1 MPAKQASSKD
11 RTIRF
16 FRAANKAKR
25 FRSPNGY
32 TTVDKAAK
40 KTGTTALQ
48 MQRLVQTGGI
58 DGINQENRWF
68 VSLDA
73 LRSWKKRPKHYLNLV
88 SNAPET
94 VTTVTGA
101 EAQEAGTVTIR
112 GNVEA
117 SADVTIVSLPIP
129 RAEYDQFARTISAVY
144 HYRGQTRSAEEHL
157 AEVIKKHTQE
167 FQSLSQLVE
176 LSPGIGN
183 LAS

>member
-1 MPAKQASSKD
+1 MPAKQTAAKD

-16 FRAANKAKR
+16 FRGASKAKR

-32 TTVDKAAK
+32 TTVEKAAK

-88 SNAPET
+88 SSAPQET
-94 VTTVTGA
+94 TAPTTA
-101 EAQEAGTVTIR
+101 ETQEAGSVTIR

-157 AEVIKKHTQE
+157 VEVIQKHTQE